1 MRTAKISPL
10 PELKL
15 VTSHSYEGSTHAEL
29 ILKGGE
35 IAIVDAEDLPRISQQ
50 SWRLERYK
58 NYRENVF
65 TDLPTESGFKKISLA
80 KFILNPFGPG
90 RVQRNP
96 QVHPL
101 DFRKANLFVG
111 NASDQKR
118 LGGKPKGNFTSRFK
132 GVHLCSMGWRATI
145 QVAGK
150 SIHIGVFPTE
160 EEAALAF
167 DQAAIKYFG
176 DKCFVNFG

>member
-1 MRTAKISPL
+1 MQPAKLNLL
-10 PELKL
+10 PGLRL
-15 VTSHSYEGSTHAEL
+15 VSTRLDEAPTQAEL
-29 ILKGGE
+29 ILKTGE
-35 IAIVDAEDLPRISQQ
+35 IAIVDAEDLPRVSLH

-65 TDLPTESGFKKISLA
+65 TDLPVERGFKKISLA

-101 DFRKANLFVG
+101 DFRKANLFIG
-111 NASDQKR
+111 SASDQKR
-118 LGGKPKGNFTSRFK
+118 LGGKPRGDFTSRFK
-132 GVHLCSMGWRATI
+132 GVHLCTVGWRATI

-150 SIHIGVFPTE
+150 SIHIGVFLTE

-167 DQAAIKYFG
+167 DQAAIRYFG

>member
-1 MRTAKISPL
+1 VQPAKFNLL
-10 PELKL
+10 PGLRL
-15 VTSHSYEGSTHAEL
+15 ITSRLDEASTQANL
-29 ILKGGE
+29 ILKTGE
-35 IAIVDAEDLPRISQQ
+35 IAIVDAEDLPRISLH

-65 TDLPTESGFKKISLA
+65 TDLPTELGFKKISLA
-80 KFILNPFGPG
+80 KFIFNPFGPG

-96 QVHPL
+96 QAHAL
-101 DFRKANLFVG
+101 DFRKANLFLG

-118 LGGKPKGNFTSRFK
+118 LGGKPKGDFTSRFK
-132 GVHLCSMGWRATI
+132 GVHLCTVGWRATI
-145 QVAGK
+145 NVAGK
-150 SIHIGVFPTE
+150 SIHIGVFTTE

-176 DKCFVNFG
+176 ENCFVNFG

>member
-1 MRTAKISPL
+1 MRTAKISLMPK
-10 PELKL
+10 LKL
-15 VTSHSYEGSTHAEL
+15 VTGESCEGSAQAEL
-29 ILKGGE
+29 ILKTGE
-35 IAIVDAEDLPRISQQ
+35 IAIVDAEDLPRINQQ

-65 TDLPTESGFKKISLA
+65 TDLPTERGFKKISLA
-80 KFILNPFGPG
+80 KFILNPSGPG

-101 DFRKANLFVG
+101 DFRKANLFLG

-145 QVAGK
+145 QVSGK
-150 SIHIGVFPTE
+150 SIHIGIFPTE